1 MNLVIFVIVL
11 VCLAMVFVWKV
22 REDIREEMRICRRMQ
37 NECFRTYETMTN
49 VIDTQRNHIRGW
61 EHKIFIMD
69 TDIRKL
75 KKAVF
80 TKVEDTE

>member
-11 VCLAMVFVWKV
+11 VCLAIVFVWKV

-49 VIDTQRNHIRGW
+49 VIDIQRNSIRGW
-61 EHKIFIMD
+61 EHKLQIMD
-69 TDIRKL
+69 IEIKKL
-75 KKAVF
+75 KNPPKQEGNADV
-80 TKVEDTE
+80 